1 MRVRVPEERI
11 FLEMKPAIDGDL
23 GGHMYLVKRRVDVE
37 DGVVLSNDYQSGVN
51 QDQVIRGAFGSLLG
65 AYEQPLGQSLDQYG
79 PDETPQTR
87 HSVDIT
93 DLVGGISCWSDF
105 EVWADAINNKYSY
118 EPPYLYDHT
127 ANSNAVVLSLLAN
140 AGVDIRDLSVREFVL
155 RFGAPGANS
164 GTATLLAV
172 GDITSA
178 AALDHDV
185 ASSAETV
192 CPTPSL
198 TPL

>member
-118 EPPYLYDHT
+118 EPPYLYDHI

-140 AGVDIRDLSVREFVL
+140 AGVDIRDLHVDGFPYVNSFYDLGRREPIPA
-155 RFGAPGANS
+155 R
-164 GTATLLAV
+164 LLCWRLA
-172 GDITSA
+172 IS
-178 AALDHDV
+178 HQQQR
-185 ASSAETV
+185 
-192 CPTPSL
+192 
-198 TPL
+198 